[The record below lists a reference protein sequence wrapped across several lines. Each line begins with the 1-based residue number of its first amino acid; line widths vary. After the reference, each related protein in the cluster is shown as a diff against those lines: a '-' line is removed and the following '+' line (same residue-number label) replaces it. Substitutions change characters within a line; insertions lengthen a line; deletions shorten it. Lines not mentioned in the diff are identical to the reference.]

1 MPSQT
6 IHLIYKTQLSITTL
20 QHTDQT
26 PLQTSETFILHL
38 QYSKRLKI
46 ELLNILNIFHYD

>member
-6 IHLIYKTQLSITTL
+6 IHQIYKTQLLIPTL

-26 PLQTSETFILHL
+26 PFQTSETFILHL
-38 QYSKRLKI
+38 QHSKQLKI
-46 ELLNILNIFHYD
+46 ELLNILNIFH